1 MKRIH
6 IGIILSAIMSL
17 LLLSACSSLPSK
29 KQISLLSDQE
39 AERRLVGISQQQIKE
54 SWGEPDSSL
63 SGFYGDIS
71 NCEDKNIIIYYDQ
84 DSKVNNVRIWTSQ
97 P

>member
-29 KQISLLSDQE
+29 KQISLLSDQK
-39 AERRLVGISQQQIKE
+39 AERRLVGISQQQIME

-63 SGFYGDIS
+63 SGFYGDICI
-71 NCEDKNIIIYYDQ
+71 CEDKNIIIYYDQ
-84 DSKVNNVRIWTSQ
+84 DSKVSNVRI
-97 P
+97 